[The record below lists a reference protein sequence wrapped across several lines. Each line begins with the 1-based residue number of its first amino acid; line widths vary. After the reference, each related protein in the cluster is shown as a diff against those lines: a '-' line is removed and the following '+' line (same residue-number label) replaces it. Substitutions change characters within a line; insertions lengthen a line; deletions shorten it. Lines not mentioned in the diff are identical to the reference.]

1 MIRIFILFFLWIGV
15 VFANNP
21 SVEKFA
27 WPDGVS
33 LLQFMETAGIPASV
47 YYDLD
52 KEDQELAA
60 EVRAGVECQ
69 ILRDPAG
76 RVSQLLI
83 PVSEEL
89 QIHIY
94 RDKFGTFR
102 FVYTPIVYEENSYSL
117 GIQIESSPYQDIIKA
132 TGNAALANEFMLVFK
147 NEVNFK
153 KLQKG
158 DRLVILYEQKTRLG
172 KPFGGV
178 NITAGM
184 IEENKKPKSLYFFD
198 DKYYDRSGKK
208 VESFLLITPLVYTR
222 ISSYFTPKRFHPI
235 LKRYRAHLGVDYA
248 APKGTRVNAAGAG
261 KISFVGRKNGYGNT
275 VEINHGGGISTLY
288 AHLSGFAS
296 GTKAGVSVKQGQLI
310 AYVGSTGLSSGPH
323 LHFGLYK
330 NKQAID
336 PLKVVKIE
344 KTNVISAEELKFKA
358 LVKDMDARMAAA
370 KDGSKNPAK
379 YENYESLITIN

>member
-1 MIRIFILFFLWIGV
+1 MTRIFILLFLWIGV

-275 VEINHGGGISTLY
+275 VEINHG
-288 AHLSGFAS
+288 
-296 GTKAGVSVKQGQLI
+296 
-310 AYVGSTGLSSGPH
+310 LSSGPH

-379 YENYESLITIN
+379 FENYESLITIN

>member
-1 MIRIFILFFLWIGV
+1 MWIGV

-132 TGNAALANEFMLVFK
+132 TGL
-147 NEVNFK
+147 
-153 KLQKG
+153 
-158 DRLVILYEQKTRLG
+158 
-172 KPFGGV
+172 
-178 NITAGM
+178 
-184 IEENKKPKSLYFFD
+184 
-198 DKYYDRSGKK
+198 
-208 VESFLLITPLVYTR
+208 
-222 ISSYFTPKRFHPI
+222 
-235 LKRYRAHLGVDYA
+235 
-248 APKGTRVNAAGAG
+248 
-261 KISFVGRKNGYGNT
+261 
-275 VEINHGGGISTLY
+275 
-288 AHLSGFAS
+288 
-296 GTKAGVSVKQGQLI
+296 
-310 AYVGSTGLSSGPH
+310 
-323 LHFGLYK
+323 
-330 NKQAID
+330 
-336 PLKVVKIE
+336 
-344 KTNVISAEELKFKA
+344 
-358 LVKDMDARMAAA
+358 
-370 KDGSKNPAK
+370 
-379 YENYESLITIN
+379 SLIHI